1 MTGQDL
7 LQVSYALFQE
17 LGRIILQMLC
27 PFQPCWC
34 PSQQLMEITGCRA
47 ASTAGQPQGF
57 ERIPAAYIQCKNVL
71 LRPGPAR
78 GEPSPPFS
86 PAALSA
92 PAVRSTGGMC
102 VPLTVPLSSRDVSP
116 LSLSSSQEQDVGK
129 EDTPQCV
136 QHYCAQGSKRGC
148 ASRKLLGMLPARL
161 MSSFMP
167 KLNTTC
173 ISVSCSFPKAQF
185 SCYLNKPD
193 SCFCNR
199 EAY

>member
-78 GEPSPPFS
+78 GEPSPPS
-86 PAALSA
+86 HLQLCLLQLWGALVGCVSHWLSRWAPGMCHLCPWA
-92 PAVRSTGGMC
+92 PARSRMSGRRTHLSVC
-102 VPLTVPLSSRDVSP
+102 STTVP
-116 LSLSSSQEQDVGK
+116 
-129 EDTPQCV
+129 
-136 QHYCAQGSKRGC
+136 
-148 ASRKLLGMLPARL
+148 
-161 MSSFMP
+161 
-167 KLNTTC
+167 
-173 ISVSCSFPKAQF
+173 KA
-185 SCYLNKPD
+185 P
-193 SCFCNR
+193 R
-199 EAY
+199 EAVLPESFWECCQPG

>member
-1 MTGQDL
+1 MTGQHL

-27 PFQPCWC
+27 PFQPCWS
-34 PSQQLMEITGCRA
+34 PGQQLMEITGCSA
-47 ASTAGQPQGF
+47 ASTAGQCQGF
-57 ERIPAAYIQCKNVL
+57 ERIPAAYIQCKNL
-71 LRPGPAR
+71 LLLPGPAR
-78 GEPSPPFS
+78 GEPTPTAHLP
-86 PAALSA
+86 A

-102 VPLTVPLSSRDVSP
+102 VPLTVLLSSRDVSP
-116 LSLSSSQEQDVGK
+116 QSLSSSQQQGVRK
-129 EDTPQCV
+129 EDTPQCGE
-136 QHYCAQGSKRGC
+136 HCCAQGC
-148 ASRKLLGMLPARL
+148 AYRKLLGMLPAQF

-193 SCFCNR
+193 SGFCIW
-199 EAY
+199 ETH